1 MASYDIILDK
11 NGINCRTHDNT
22 SATADHVKTTG
33 HNIKWDHFDILAK
46 VKTDYRCKIRD
57 LIYLLKNLSQLLT
70 SEVKI
75 KAHALLTYS
84 SFIVYIFS

>member
-33 HNIKWDHFDILAK
+33 HNIKWDHFDILVK
-46 VKTDYRCKIRD
+46 GKTDYDCKIKETLFIQKLEPAFNVKGGSEK
-57 LIYLLKNLSQLLT
+57 LILKGTQSPGT
-70 SEVKI
+70 H
-75 KAHALLTYS
+75 AH
-84 SFIVYIFS
+84 